1 MNSIF
6 NTEKTDI
13 GEDLKYNKFS
23 RFTIASFSVE
33 NTNRSSQSGI
43 DLKSIRCLA
52 KRKIKLLRV
61 LGYYWEFWDVG
72 KVPKKHMKRL
82 CTYNSKGEFLCDHNA
97 RWIFKAIWLVV
108 LINDIILKQSDWLK
122 VHHPLYLEKNS
133 PLVCLIGWLLIHSK
147 D

>member
-13 GEDLKYNKFS
+13 GEDLKYSKFS

-82 CTYNSKGEFLCDHNA
+82 YVTQLLVRGKITRTPAGHVCLSFAEIQALLKRVVLKTG
-97 RWIFKAIWLVV
+97 ITGFKA
-108 LINDIILKQSDWLK
+108 K
-122 VHHPLYLEKNS
+122 
-133 PLVCLIGWLLIHSK
+133 
-147 D
+147 

>member
-13 GEDLKYNKFS
+13 GEDLKYSKFS

-82 CTYNSKGEFLCDHNA
+82 SISKFVFINLPKFLLKKPPN
-97 RWIFKAIWLVV
+97 IWHIVV
-108 LINDIILKQSDWLK
+108 FPLSITFFINWCIRLFDF
-122 VHHPLYLEKNS
+122 HHKESY
-133 PLVCLIGWLLIHSK
+133 CYTF
-147 D
+147 

>member
-23 RFTIASFSVE
+23 QFTIASFSVE

-82 CTYNSKGEFLCDHNA
+82 NGKG
-97 RWIFKAIWLVV
+97 IFYGV
-108 LINDIILKQSDWLK
+108 S
-122 VHHPLYLEKNS
+122 
-133 PLVCLIGWLLIHSK
+133 
-147 D
+147 